1 MNKTILIIMMLSSAI
16 IHTGCRKNAG
26 DKVPV
31 IGKYTGIPENDL
43 LDAGI
48 LNHLGRVSDPQVSP
62 DGTKIVYGV
71 TYTSIE
77 QNKRNRE
84 LFVMNIDGSDN
95 RRITNTSKSESNA
108 RWMDNDRILFLCEG
122 KLWVMQ
128 VDGSLRKQISGTEK
142 QIMEFSLSPAGDR
155 ILFTSAV
162 KSAVKPTDIDPALDK
177 ATGRVIDDLMYRHW
191 DCFVEEIPHAF
202 VADFDGKTLSGETDL
217 LEGLPYE
224 LPTLPFGDI
233 GELAWSPDGKSIA
246 YSCRKLTGVEYAVS
260 TNSDIYLHN
269 LETGREVNLSR
280 ENKGYDTAPRF
291 SPCGNYLVWNSMER
305 DGYEA

>member
-1 MNKTILIIMMLSSAI
+1 MNKTILIIMMLSSAM

-48 LNHLGRVSDPQVSP
+48 LNHFGRVSDPQVSP

-108 RWMDNDRILFLCEG
+108 RWLDNDRILFLSEG

-128 VDGSLRKQISGTEK
+128 GDGSRRK
-142 QIMEFSLSPAGDR
+142 
-155 ILFTSAV
+155 
-162 KSAVKPTDIDPALDK
+162 
-177 ATGRVIDDLMYRHW
+177 
-191 DCFVEEIPHAF
+191 
-202 VADFDGKTLSGETDL
+202 
-217 LEGLPYE
+217 
-224 LPTLPFGDI
+224 
-233 GELAWSPDGKSIA
+233 
-246 YSCRKLTGVEYAVS
+246 
-260 TNSDIYLHN
+260 
-269 LETGREVNLSR
+269 
-280 ENKGYDTAPRF
+280 
-291 SPCGNYLVWNSMER
+291 
-305 DGYEA
+305 